1 MKEFVA
7 LLPKEK
13 GKTAVNE
20 WKNGE
25 SDIIWALY
33 SVYKKARAI
42 LFPYFLVNLFKL
54 RYVNSG
60 KSYKYLDKFII

>member
-1 MKEFVA
+1 MKELVA

-13 GKTAVNE
+13 GKMAMNE

-33 SVYKKARAI
+33 SVYIKVRAI

-54 RYVNSG
+54 RYINSR